1 MKSIRFIWLFAAF
14 GPIWTYA
21 QVNTGAAQEEKNKQ
35 SVESNSVQNQLNENS
50 TNVSKS
56 NPSAVPSI
64 AEPSRTAQS
73 STYYRTQSS
82 ALHAAVMANPYD
94 ARAWQ
99 NYYEAE
105 LYSYYT
111 KTSNDISEEQQ
122 DVLNG
127 IVTDMAKYIPET
139 FEFHYISYLNGH
151 HDTKLFGHLARAFEL
166 RPNATELYDEFVAYY
181 EMIGDASKKAEWC
194 KKLNETKEI
203 SKETMEFTYNLII
216 GLEKNAIL
224 FTHGELD
231 TYPSFIWQSVKKTRT
246 DLIILDL
253 DLLEKDEYRVA
264 KLNALG
270 VSSNIHPLKNKA
282 AFLDDVA
289 SKLSASRPVYLATTV
304 APEILGALKSK
315 LINTGLAFR
324 YSNNE
329 FDNLSFLMENWEGK
343 FKKDELS
350 KKITPGTLTAKM
362 NMNYVPGLILLAEH
376 LRSIGANE
384 KAKIAEDLAV
394 KFAQEGG
401 KEQQVKT
408 MLNRK

>member
-1 MKSIRFIWLFAAF
+1 MKSIRSTILFAALCPF
-14 GPIWTYA
+14 LAIA

-35 SVESNSVQNQLNENS
+35 SVESNTFQNNLNENS
-50 TNVSKS
+50 VNVSKN

-64 AEPSRTAQS
+64 SEPSRTGQTSTFYKSQS
-73 STYYRTQSS
+73 N
-82 ALHAAVMANPYD
+82 ALHAAVLANPYD

-111 KTSNDISEEQQ
+111 KTSNDISEDQQ
-122 DVLNG
+122 EVLNG
-127 IVTDMAKYIPET
+127 ILADMGKYIPET
-139 FEFHYISYLNGH
+139 FEFHYITYLNGH
-151 HDTKLFGHLARAFEL
+151 HDTKLFGHLARAYEL
-166 RPNATELYDEFVAYY
+166 KPNATELYDEFVAYY
-181 EMIGDASKKAEWC
+181 EMTGDATKKAEWC
-194 KKLNETKEI
+194 KKLSESKEV
-203 SKETMEFTYNLII
+203 SRETMEFTYNLII
-216 GLEKNAIL
+216 GLEKNAVL

-253 DLLEKDEYRVA
+253 DLLEKDDYRNA
-264 KLNALG
+264 KLSSLG
-270 VSSNIHPLKNKA
+270 ISSVIHPLKNKA
-282 AFLDDVA
+282 AFLEDVA
-289 SKLSASRPVYLATTV
+289 LKLSASKPVYLATTV
-304 APEILGALKSK
+304 APEILASMKSK
-315 LINTGLAFR
+315 LFNTGLAFR
-324 YSNNE
+324 YSNNG
-329 FDNLSFLMENWEGK
+329 FDNIPLLMENWEGK

-350 KKITPGTLTAKM
+350 KKVTPGTLTAKM